1 MMTDAVRQTGRS
13 ARAVVTLTIA
23 AIIAAAIA
31 FVRVPTSLGVKAPR
45 PETIFTEPDLSGR
58 EYIWRVWWRARDDLI
73 DAQPQWL
80 VTGGLI
86 AILAVF
92 AFGMLLAVWL
102 VTGPPTRDEAPT
114 RDG

>member
-1 MMTDAVRQTGRS
+1 MADAVRQSGRS

-23 AIIAAAIA
+23 AIFAAVIA
-31 FVRVPTSLGVKAPR
+31 FVRLPTSLGVKVPR

-86 AILAVF
+86 A
-92 AFGMLLAVWL
+92 LLAIFALGTLLAIWL
-102 VTGPPTRDEAPT
+102 VTGPPARDKAST